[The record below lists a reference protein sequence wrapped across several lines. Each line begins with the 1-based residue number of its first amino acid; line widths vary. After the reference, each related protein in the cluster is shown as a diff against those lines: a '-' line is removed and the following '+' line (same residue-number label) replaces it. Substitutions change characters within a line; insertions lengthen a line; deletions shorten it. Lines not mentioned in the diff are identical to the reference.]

1 MKLVDRQVLRELIG
15 PFLFGVAAF
24 TAVFFAG
31 SVLLKLTQELMNGM
45 PVLTALEIVV
55 LSLPSIVFYTLPMST
70 LLAVLMGVG
79 RLSGESEVV
88 ALFAGGVSMYRIAL
102 PIMWLGIVVSGFS
115 VLLNEIVA
123 PRANARATALRSAVF
138 KSASSSEQPFTLED
152 TSTNSRII
160 VKGGMDQE
168 KGILR
173 NVSIIQFDMQ
183 NRPALLL
190 YAGRAEWA
198 GLNDPKK
205 FYRWKLY
212 DGYSLVMDPADPCSI
227 GTFTFR
233 DTQTREIEIRK
244 TPAEL
249 SLFQNLTPEQM
260 SFGQLSKMVKYVRA
274 YPDRPMDKI
283 RQLDV
288 DRWNKIAVPLTS
300 MIFAMLAA
308 PLGIRPHRSSSS
320 VGLGLSILVIF
331 LYWIVGR
338 YTWSLAVQ
346 GNIAPAVGAFAPN
359 LIGIIAAVV
368 LLRRAA
374 K

>member
-24 TAVFFAG
+24 S
-31 SVLLKLTQELMNGM
+31 SVAFMLSILPKVTEWLMNGM
-45 PVLTALEIVV
+45 PVLMALEVV
-55 LSLPSIVFYTLPMST
+55 LYSLPSIVFFTLPMST

-88 ALFAGGVSMYRIAL
+88 ALYAGGVSFYRIAL
-102 PIMWLGIVVSGFS
+102 PILGCGIIISGFS
-115 VLLNEIVA
+115 VLLNEKLAPMANVRVA
-123 PRANARATALRSAVF
+123 DLRSTVF
-138 KSASSSEQPFTLED
+138 KTASTSEQPFTLED

-160 VKGGMDQE
+160 VKGGMDKD

-173 NVSIIQFDMQ
+173 NVTIVQFDMR
-183 NRPALLL
+183 NCPALLL

-198 GLNDPKK
+198 GLKDPKK

-212 DGYSLVMDPADPCSI
+212 DGYSLVVDPSEPSSI
-227 GTFTFR
+227 GTLTFR
-233 DTQTREIEIRK
+233 DTQTREIELRK

-249 SLFQNLTPEQM
+249 SMFQNLTPEQM
-260 SFGQLSKMVKYVRA
+260 SFGQLSKMVKYVKA

-300 MIFAMLAA
+300 LIFALLAA

-346 GNIAPAVGAFAPN
+346 GNIAPAIGAFAPN

-368 LLRRAA
+368 LLKRAA